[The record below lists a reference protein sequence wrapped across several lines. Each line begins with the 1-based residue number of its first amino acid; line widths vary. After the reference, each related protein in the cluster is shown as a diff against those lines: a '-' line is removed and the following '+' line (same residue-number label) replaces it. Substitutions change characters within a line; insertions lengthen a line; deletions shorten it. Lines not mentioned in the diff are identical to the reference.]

1 MISRGLTAGSF
12 GILEVERGNQRFV
25 VRWNGLLVFLEALD
39 IAGDGVPGHFL
50 GFTQRSAVRDAARQH
65 RHDRCE
71 TALGLGP
78 QHHIKMSAGFLHW
91 HLHLIGWGPRRS
103 ILLERGRAYST
114 MNPPKGIDACNPEG
128 AEGDSRPAAEVR
140 FRRRVRTTNC
150 RLPKRK
156 PGLTQLSQPRWLVL
170 SSSGPRV

>member
-25 VRWNGLLVFLEALD
+25 VRWHGLLV
-39 IAGDGVPGHFL
+39 
-50 GFTQRSAVRDAARQH
+50 FTQRSAVRYAARQH

-114 MNPPKGIDACNPEG
+114 MNPPKGINVCKPEG
-128 AEGDSRPAAEVR
+128 AERDSRPAVELR
-140 FRRRVRTTNC
+140 FGRRIRRTNC
-150 RLPKRK
+150 HRSKRK
-156 PGLTQLSQPRWLVL
+156 PELTQLSQPRV
-170 SSSGPRV
+170 